1 MARTMSGWLDSRPI
15 VPVIVSDSPEIAAD
29 LAGALHTGGVTCAE
43 VTLRTPRALE
53 VLRAMAARSPSGFAV
68 GAGTVLDVSQVE
80 AVAAAGA
87 SFVVSPGYDP
97 AVVDRARAL
106 GMDVLPGVASATEIQ
121 RARRD
126 GVETV
131 KFFPAD
137 RLGGRETIAAFA
149 AVFDGMGFVPSG
161 GVGRDNLGHYLA
173 LPAVPA
179 VSGSW
184 LAPRRE
190 LDVGDLTA
198 VAERGRSAIR
208 IAAESRPSDRSA
220 T

>member
-1 MARTMSGWLDSRPI
+1 MSGWLEERPI

-29 LAGALHTGGVTCAE
+29 LADALDAGGVTCAE
-43 VTLRTPRALE
+43 VTLRTPRAIE
-53 VLRAMAARSPSGFAV
+53 VLAAMSARAPIGFAV

-80 AVAAAGA
+80 AVADAGG

-97 AVVDRARAL
+97 AIVDRARGL

-137 RLGGRETIAAFA
+137 RLGGWETIAAFA
-149 AVFDGMGFVPSG
+149 AVFEGVGFVPSG
-161 GVGRDNLGHYLA
+161 GVGLDNLGRYLA
-173 LPAVPA
+173 LPAVTA

-190 LDVGDLTA
+190 LDAGDLSA
-198 VAERGRSAIR
+198 VSERGRTAIR
-208 IAAESRPSDRSA
+208 LAVESRPSGSSA
-220 T
+220 R